1 MKFIKKFFLFY
12 DLLRKRRIGSYLQD
26 TTNLLNKSGN
36 KNFIALNFS
45 FLYIENCVYTKSLN
59 NPHSI
64 IILTFSLQDFH
75 FLQSRKITFY
85 STLTHR
91 QSLRHLLGGD
101 CR

>member
-45 FLYIENCVYTKSLN
+45 FWVKEEAGN
-59 NPHSI
+59 
-64 IILTFSLQDFH
+64 
-75 FLQSRKITFY
+75 
-85 STLTHR
+85 TL
-91 QSLRHLLGGD
+91 LLKK
-101 CR
+101 RSKKR